1 MMLINNVR
9 MLIEMQ
15 WGMLTGFQNTLFLMH
30 CRSILLR
37 PWRNSGFATLHM
49 CAIHNGIY
57 IFLNSHSFS
66 YANCYFLT
74 KDFSLFH
81 FWKKIKP
88 RKYLVKSQVGR
99 RLQKGFSLYVQHD
112 CIQ

>member
-1 MMLINNVR
+1 MSNTFLFVPLPHTRPSYGPATEMMLINNVR

-49 CAIHNGIY
+49 CAIHNGI
-57 IFLNSHSFS
+57 
-66 YANCYFLT
+66 
-74 KDFSLFH
+74 
-81 FWKKIKP
+81 
-88 RKYLVKSQVGR
+88 
-99 RLQKGFSLYVQHD
+99 
-112 CIQ
+112 

>member
-1 MMLINNVR
+1 MAVGTRGAAMALQILTDQLTLISTRAGEGQIMPNTFLFVPHTSRISRPSYGPATEMMLINNVR

-49 CAIHNGIY
+49 CAIHNGI
-57 IFLNSHSFS
+57 
-66 YANCYFLT
+66 
-74 KDFSLFH
+74 
-81 FWKKIKP
+81 
-88 RKYLVKSQVGR
+88 
-99 RLQKGFSLYVQHD
+99 
-112 CIQ
+112 